1 MAKSN
6 KVLAGLIAG
15 VLVGAAAGVLLAPK
29 PGRDLRESVG
39 GRTAVVANR
48 AGRAVKRLDSVRT
61 RFKRDRPG
69 QEIPGEAVYN
79 GSVNGV

>member
-1 MAKSN
+1 MTKSK
-6 KVLAGLIAG
+6 KVITGLTVGILAGA
-15 VLVGAAAGVLLAPK
+15 VVGVLLAPK

-48 AGRAVKRLDSVRT
+48 VGRAVKRLDSVRT